1 MKQDRAREADLQV
14 VKNTFQLNF
23 QEALSGA
30 ANIGCWALGVSNK
43 HIKGRDAK
51 TYEKYSI
58 LLFLLQVV
66 ASYNHYTYSYSAQL
80 VEILT
85 VKEQFSH
92 CGLLKEAEEVFHK
105 MRWIRREV
113 RKKNKPQEMGE
124 KNRV

>member
-14 VKNTFQLNF
+14 VKNTFQLSF

-43 HIKGRDAK
+43 YIKGRDAK

-85 VKEQFSH
+85 VKEH